1 MKKFIAILLL
11 LMLNN
16 SKVFAEKV
24 NLICVKD
31 DRNESGFSNSYT
43 IDTQKNEILIERSG
57 ITTKF
62 RENNNLI
69 IYNAIGESHE
79 FIVELDRYT
88 GKKKVLWRPIDP
100 KKAKKMG
107 LKIDEYNIWTETCTV
122 NPKKMF

>member
-1 MKKFIAILLL
+1 MKKFIVILL
-11 LMLNN
+11 LMLIN

-57 ITTKF
+57 ITKKF

-69 IYNAIGESHE
+69 IYNSIGESHE

-88 GKKKVLWRPIDP
+88 GKKKVFWRPIDS

-107 LKIDEYNIWTETCTV
+107 LKINEYNIWTETCIV